1 MATQENNQI
10 NNQQW
15 MQLILGYL
23 SQIRGDHS
31 ATNLPPMNNFE
42 SQSSQSQSNIDP
54 SIQNLLY
61 FLALS
66 PQSQL
71 LYAQL
76 AGFSNNF
83 IMPNQ
88 RIAQLVALQNILQ
101 NLQPTVN
108 NMYFH
113 NTTNQLNNINLNL
126 SNCAHSGTQLQASP
140 KTKNEP
146 SSTSQGNLKSEKL
159 ANLADIKKVSNV
171 EERVEKQKYSKKE
184 NIIKGN
190 ILWINFN
197 IFYLLFFSP
206 P

>member
-15 MQLILGYL
+15 MQLILGFL
-23 SQIRGDHS
+23 SQLRGDHP

-76 AGFSNNF
+76 AGLSNNF
-83 IMPNQ
+83 MMPNQ
-88 RIAQLVALQNILQ
+88 RIAQLVTLQNILQ

-140 KTKNEP
+140 KTVNEP
-146 SSTSQGNLKSEKL
+146 SSTCQGNLKSEKL
-159 ANLADIKKVSNV
+159 KNLADIKKVSNG
-171 EERVEKQKYSKKE
+171 EEGVEKQKYSKKE

-190 ILWINFN
+190 ILFINFN
-197 IFYLLFFSP
+197 IFYL
-206 P
+206 